1 MELKLRQHM
10 DELFSDV
17 PTNRQSVEIKEE
29 ILQNITDKYHDLL
42 SEGKSEEAAY
52 NIAIASIGDLDE
64 LLESLR
70 GTNPPINDADVSAY
84 QEWKKKSSVRT
95 AIAVMLYILS
105 VVPPII
111 IDSLSHSERYDFLGA
126 VGLFLF
132 IAAATGILVYNRNSK
147 PLDPTATITDGSVA
161 KDFKKWQESKNN
173 RERAFK
179 DVTRAAW
186 GIILVLYFV
195 ISFVTG
201 AWQITW
207 ILFLLGIAIK
217 SIIRAI
223 FTLNERSE

>member
-111 IDSLSHSERYDFLGA
+111 IDSLSHSERYDSLGA
-126 VGLFLF
+126 VGFFLF

-195 ISFVTG
+195 ISFATG